1 MPVILIFC
9 TITVALF
16 IIFELLPL
24 FREKKWKAFWTY
36 LILISLAYINE
47 VLINFGIKL
56 PSPSTPI
63 AKILTFIF
71 RLEE

>member
-9 TITVALF
+9 TITAALF

-24 FREKKWKAFWTY
+24 FREKKRKAFWTY
-36 LILISLAYINE
+36 LILISLSYINE
-47 VLINFGIKL
+47 VLINLGIKL
-56 PSPSTPI
+56 PSPLIPI
-63 AKILTFIF
+63 TKLITFIF